1 LSNSQQFMRL
11 LYLHGFRS
19 SPQSSKA
26 KLMAEKVQLA
36 NRKKAGIEW
45 YCPQLPPSPAQAFEL
60 AWQWAAPQDAAA
72 RKIPLAAIGS
82 SLGGFYA
89 AALVERLQRAGIDAR
104 CVLLNPAP
112 YPARDLSAYIGR
124 VKNWHD
130 EGDFV
135 FTQQHV
141 DELKAID
148 GQTFTRAERY
158 MAIITKGDEVLKWRE
173 MTERFPAGTMRLLEG
188 GDHAISDFEMYA
200 DEVLVFCQ
208 NS

>member
-1 LSNSQQFMRL
+1 MRL

-26 KLMAEKVQLA
+26 KLMAGKVRAA

-45 YCPQLPPSPAQAFEL
+45 HCPQLPPSPAQAFEL
-60 AWQWAAPQDAAA
+60 IWQWAVSKDDVTRQL
-72 RKIPLAAIGS
+72 PLAVIGS

-89 AALVERLQRAGIDAR
+89 AALAERLLRAGIYAR

-141 DELKAID
+141 DELKVIETPA
-148 GQTFTRAERY
+148 FTRPERY
-158 MAIITKGDEVLKWRE
+158 MAIIAEGDEVLDWRE
-173 MTERFPAGTMRLLEG
+173 MTQRYPAGLTRILEG

-200 DEVLVFCQ
+200 DEILAFCQ
-208 NS
+208 GA

>member
-1 LSNSQQFMRL
+1 MRL

-26 KLMAEKVQLA
+26 KLMAVKVHSA
-36 NRKKAGIEW
+36 NRKRAGIAW
-45 YCPQLPPSPAQAFEL
+45 HCPQLPPSPAQAFEL
-60 AWQWAAPQDAAA
+60 AWQWAAPQDEAT
-72 RKIPLAAIGS
+72 RKVPLAVVGS

-89 AALVERLQRAGIDAR
+89 AALVERLLRVGIYAR

-141 DELKAID
+141 DELKMIETQA
-148 GQTFTRAERY
+148 FTRPERY
-158 MAIITKGDEVLKWRE
+158 MAIIAKGDEVLKWRE
-173 MTERFPAGTMRLLEG
+173 MTKRYPAGEMHLLPG
-188 GDHAISDFEMYA
+188 GDHGISDFEKYV
-200 DEVLVFCQ
+200 DDVLAFCQ
-208 NS
+208 GA

>member
-1 LSNSQQFMRL
+1 MRL

-26 KLMAEKVQLA
+26 KLMAEKVRLA
-36 NRKKAGIEW
+36 NEKKAGIAW

-60 AWQWAAPQDAAA
+60 AWQWAASPEAVLKKEPMA
-72 RKIPLAAIGS
+72 IIGS

-89 AALVERLQRAGIDAR
+89 AALTERLLRVGIYAR

-112 YPARDLSAYIGR
+112 YPARDLAAHIGR

-130 EGDFV
+130 EGDFE

-141 DELKAID
+141 DELKVID
-148 GQTFTRAERY
+148 GQSFTRPERY
-158 MAIITKGDEVLKWRE
+158 MAIIAKGDEVLKWEE
-173 MTERFPAGTMRLLEG
+173 MTARFPTGTMRLLEG

-200 DEVLVFCQ
+200 HEVLDFCQ
-208 NS
+208 GA